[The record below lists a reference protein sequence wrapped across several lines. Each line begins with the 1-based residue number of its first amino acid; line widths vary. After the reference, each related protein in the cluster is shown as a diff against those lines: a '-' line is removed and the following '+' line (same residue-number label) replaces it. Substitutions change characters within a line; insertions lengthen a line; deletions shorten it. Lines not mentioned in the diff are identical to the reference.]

1 LWRMNLVK
9 MVYASGANAIAVP
22 GWPLPAFCT
31 ASIASVLTVSMDRRA
46 TSCWVPRSKMPPNL
60 LVFARF

>member
-1 LWRMNLVK
+1 
-9 MVYASGANAIAVP
+9 VYASGANAIAVP

-31 ASIASVLTVSMDRRA
+31 ASIASVLTVSMDRCAR
-46 TSCWVPRSKMPPNL
+46 SSWVPGYKMPPDL